1 MHDIII
7 IGGGPAGMTAALYAL
22 RNNKSVLILEKEAFG
37 GQIATSPRLEN
48 YPTIESISGT
58 EWADRLFEQITNLGA
73 EFELE
78 EVESIE
84 KIDNIFHVKT
94 NYGEHES
101 YTVIVANGVKPR
113 KMGLPN
119 EDDLVGKGV
128 SYCAVCDG
136 PFYKGKEIYLIG
148 DANTALQYALLLA
161 NYCPKIHMLTLF
173 DKLFGDQILID
184 RVIQSENIDIR
195 HNLLLKEL
203 HAENGYLK
211 SIRLEDTIT
220 KEQVEFE
227 TDNCF
232 IAIGQVPQNDFLKGF
247 IELDHGF
254 IRTNEVMETEVP
266 GFYAAGDTRVKE
278 NKQVITACNDGAVA
292 AMSAVK
298 YLNTLLN
305 TL

>member
-1 MHDIII
+1 MHDIIV

-22 RNNKSVLILEKEAFG
+22 RNNKSVLILEKESFG

-48 YPTIESISGT
+48 YPTIESISGS

-78 EVESIE
+78 DVESVE

-94 NYGEHES
+94 NYGEHEALA
-101 YTVIVANGVKPR
+101 VIIANGVKPR

-119 EDDLVGKGV
+119 ENDLVGHGV

-148 DANTALQYALLLA
+148 DANTALQYALLLSG
-161 NYCPKIHMLTLF
+161 YCPKVHMLTLF

-184 RVIQSENIDIR
+184 RVLQTENIDIR
-195 HNLLLKEL
+195 HNLLLKKLVEKDGEL
-203 HAENGYLK
+203 VAIE
-211 SIRLEDTIT
+211 LEDTIS
-220 KEQVEFE
+220 KEKVKFE
-227 TDNCF
+227 TSNCF
-232 IAIGQVPQNDFLKGF
+232 IAIGQVPQNEFLKD
-247 IELDHGF
+247 ILELEHGF
-254 IRTNEVMETEVP
+254 IKTNESMATSIP
-266 GFYAAGDTRVKE
+266 GLFAAGDTRVKE
-278 NKQVITACNDGAVA
+278 NKQVITACNDGAIA

-298 YLNTLLN
+298 YINTL
-305 TL
+305 

>member
-1 MHDIII
+1 MEKYDIIV

-48 YPTIESISGT
+48 YPTIPSISGS
-58 EWADRLFEQITNLGA
+58 EWADLVFSQVTDLGA
-73 EFELE
+73 AFELE
-78 EVESIE
+78 EVEKVE
-84 KIDNIFHVKT
+84 KQDKKFLVKT
-94 NYGEHES
+94 NYNEYECS
-101 YTVIVANGVKPR
+101 AIIVANGVKPR

-148 DANTALQYALLLA
+148 DANTALQYSLLLA
-161 NYCPKIHMLTLF
+161 SYCPKIHMITLF

-184 RVIQSENIDIR
+184 RVLQAPNIDIR
-195 HNLLLKEL
+195 HNMMLLELKGE
-203 HAENGYLK
+203 K
-211 SIRLEDTIT
+211 QLEEIVFQDTQS
-220 KEQVEFE
+220 KEIHSFK
-227 TDNCF
+227 TDNVF
-232 IAIGQVPQNDFLKGF
+232 IAIGQVPQN
-247 IELDHGF
+247 ELFNGLLEMDHGF
-254 IRTNEVMETEVP
+254 IITDELMNTNVP
-266 GFYAAGDTRVKE
+266 GIFAAGDTRKKE

-298 YLNTLLN
+298 YINSL
-305 TL
+305 

>member
-1 MHDIII
+1 MRHDIVV

-22 RNNKSVLILEKEAFG
+22 RNEKKVLILEKEGFG

-48 YPTIESISGT
+48 YPTIESISGS
-58 EWADRLFEQITNLGA
+58 EWSDRLFEQITNLGA

-84 KIDNIFHVKT
+84 KIENVFHIKT
-94 NYGEHES
+94 NYGEHEALA
-101 YTVIVANGVKPR
+101 VIIANGVKPR

-148 DANTALQYALLLA
+148 DANTALQYALLLSG
-161 NYCPKIHMLTLF
+161 YCPKVHMLTLF
-173 DKLFGDQILID
+173 DKLFGDSILIN
-184 RVIQSENIDIR
+184 RVLQAENIDIR
-195 HNLLLKEL
+195 HNLALQKLVETNGEL
-203 HAENGYLK
+203 SSVE
-211 SIRLEDTIT
+211 LEDTIS
-220 KEQVEFE
+220 KEKVVYQTNNV
-227 TDNCF
+227 F
-232 IAIGQVPQNDFLKGF
+232 IAIGQVPQNKFLEGLIDLDYGF
-247 IELDHGF
+247 IVTDELMN
-254 IRTNEVMETEVP
+254 TKVP
-266 GFYAAGDTRVKE
+266 GLFAAGDTRKKE

-298 YLNTLLN
+298 YLNTL
-305 TL
+305 

>member
-1 MHDIII
+1 MHDIIV

-48 YPTIESISGT
+48 YPTIESISGS
-58 EWADRLFEQITNLGA
+58 EWADRLFEQVTNLGA

-84 KIDNIFHVKT
+84 KIDNAFHIKT
-94 NYGEHES
+94 NYAEHEALA
-101 YTVIVANGVKPR
+101 VIVANGVKPR

-148 DANTALQYALLLA
+148 DANTALQYALLLSG
-161 NYCPKIHMLTLF
+161 YCPKIHMLTLF

-184 RVIQSENIDIR
+184 RVLQTENIDIR
-195 HNLLLKEL
+195 HNLLLKKLVEKDGEL
-203 HAENGYLK
+203 VAIE
-211 SIRLEDTIT
+211 LEDTIS
-220 KEQVEFE
+220 KEKVKFE
-227 TDNCF
+227 TNNCF
-232 IAIGQVPQNDFLKGF
+232 IAIGQVPQNEFLEGLIELNKGF
-247 IELDHGF
+247 IETDESM
-254 IRTNEVMETEVP
+254 RTSIP
-266 GFYAAGDTRVKE
+266 GLFAAGDTRVKE
-278 NKQVITACNDGAVA
+278 NKQVITACSDGATA

-298 YLNTLLN
+298 YINTL
-305 TL
+305 

>member
-1 MHDIII
+1 MHDIIV

-48 YPTIESISGT
+48 YPTIESISGS

-78 EVESIE
+78 DVEFVE

-94 NYGEHES
+94 NYGEHEALA
-101 YTVIVANGVKPR
+101 VIVANGVKPR

-119 EDDLVGKGV
+119 EDDLIGKGV

-148 DANTALQYALLLA
+148 DANTALQYALLLSG
-161 NYCPKIHMLTLF
+161 YCPRVHMLTLF

-184 RVIQSENIDIR
+184 RVLQTENIDIR
-195 HNLLLKEL
+195 HNLLLKKLVEKDGEL
-203 HAENGYLK
+203 VAIE
-211 SIRLEDTIT
+211 LEDTIS
-220 KEQVEFE
+220 KEKVKFE
-227 TDNCF
+227 TNNCF
-232 IAIGQVPQNDFLKGF
+232 IAIGQVPQNEFLKD
-247 IELDHGF
+247 ILELDHGF
-254 IRTNEVMETEVP
+254 IKTNESMATSIP
-266 GFYAAGDTRVKE
+266 GLFAAGDTRVKE
-278 NKQVITACNDGAVA
+278 NKQVITACNDGAIA

-298 YLNTLLN
+298 YINTL
-305 TL
+305 

>member
-22 RNNKSVLILEKEAFG
+22 RNEKSVLILEKEGFG

-48 YPTIESISGT
+48 YPTIESISGS
-58 EWADRLFEQITNLGA
+58 EWSDRLFEQITNLGA

-78 EVESIE
+78 EVESVSKE
-84 KIDNIFHVKT
+84 NNLFTVKT
-94 NYGEHES
+94 NYGEHQS
-101 YTVIVANGVKPR
+101 KAVIVANGVKPR

-148 DANTALQYALLLA
+148 DANTALQYALLLSG
-161 NYCPKIHMLTLF
+161 YCPKVHMLTLF
-173 DKLFGDQILID
+173 DKLFGDTILIN
-184 RVIQSENIDIR
+184 RVLQTENIDIR
-195 HNLLLKEL
+195 HNLMLKKLNGEKEL
-203 HAENGYLK
+203 E
-211 SIRLEDTIT
+211 SIELEDTVSHVVV
-220 KEQVEFE
+220 KFE
-227 TDNCF
+227 TNNVF
-232 IAIGQVPQNDFLKGF
+232 IAIGQVPQNSF
-247 IELDHGF
+247 IEGVLKLDHGF
-254 IRTNEVMETEVP
+254 IVTDESMRTEIP
-266 GFYAAGDTRVKE
+266 GLFAAGDTRVKE

-298 YLNTLLN
+298 YINTL
-305 TL
+305 

>member
-1 MHDIII
+1 MHDIIV

-22 RNNKSVLILEKEAFG
+22 RNNKSVLVLEKEAFG

-48 YPTIESISGT
+48 YPTIESISGS

-78 EVESIE
+78 DVESVE

-101 YTVIVANGVKPR
+101 LAVIVANGVKPR

-119 EDDLVGKGV
+119 EDDLVGHGV

-148 DANTALQYALLLA
+148 DANTALQYALLLSG
-161 NYCPKIHMLTLF
+161 YCPKVHMLTLF

-184 RVIQSENIDIR
+184 RVLQTENIDIR
-195 HNLLLKEL
+195 HNLLLKKLEEKDGEL
-203 HAENGYLK
+203 VAIE
-211 SIRLEDTIT
+211 LEDTIS
-220 KEQVEFE
+220 KEKVKFE
-227 TDNCF
+227 TNNCF
-232 IAIGQVPQNDFLKGF
+232 IAIGQVPQNEFLEGLIKLNKGF
-247 IELDHGF
+247 IETDEAM
-254 IRTNEVMETEVP
+254 RTSIP
-266 GFYAAGDTRVKE
+266 GLFAAGDTRVKE
-278 NKQVITACNDGAVA
+278 NKQVITACNDGAIA

-298 YLNTLLN
+298 YINTL
-305 TL
+305 

>member
-1 MHDIII
+1 MHDIIV

-22 RNNKSVLILEKEAFG
+22 RNNKSVLVLEKEAFG

-48 YPTIESISGT
+48 YPTIESISGS

-78 EVESIE
+78 DVESVE

-94 NYGEHES
+94 NYGEHEALA
-101 YTVIVANGVKPR
+101 VIVANGVKPR

-148 DANTALQYALLLA
+148 DANTALQYALLLSG
-161 NYCPKIHMLTLF
+161 YCPKVHMLTLF

-184 RVIQSENIDIR
+184 RVLQTENIDIR
-195 HNLLLKEL
+195 HNLLLKKLVEKNGEL
-203 HAENGYLK
+203 VAIE
-211 SIRLEDTIT
+211 LEDTIS
-220 KEQVEFE
+220 KEKVKFE
-227 TDNCF
+227 TNNCF
-232 IAIGQVPQNDFLKGF
+232 IAIGQVPQNEFLEGLIKLNKGF
-247 IELDHGF
+247 IETDEAM
-254 IRTNEVMETEVP
+254 RTSIP
-266 GFYAAGDTRVKE
+266 GLFAAGDTRVKE
-278 NKQVITACNDGAVA
+278 NKQVITACSDGATA

-298 YLNTLLN
+298 YINTL
-305 TL
+305 

>member
-1 MHDIII
+1 MHDIIV

-22 RNNKSVLILEKEAFG
+22 RNNKSVLVLEKEAFG

-48 YPTIESISGT
+48 YPTIESISGS

-78 EVESIE
+78 DVESIE

-94 NYGEHES
+94 NYGEHEALA
-101 YTVIVANGVKPR
+101 VIVANGVKPR

-148 DANTALQYALLLA
+148 DANTALQYALLLSG
-161 NYCPKIHMLTLF
+161 YCPRVHILTLF

-184 RVIQSENIDIR
+184 RVLQTENIDIR
-195 HNLLLKEL
+195 HNLLLKNLVEKDGEL
-203 HAENGYLK
+203 AAIE
-211 SIRLEDTIT
+211 LEDTIS
-220 KEQVEFE
+220 KEKVKFE
-227 TDNCF
+227 TNNCF
-232 IAIGQVPQNDFLKGF
+232 IAIGQVPQNEFLEGLIKLNKGF
-247 IELDHGF
+247 IETDEAM
-254 IRTNEVMETEVP
+254 RTSIP
-266 GFYAAGDTRVKE
+266 GLFAAGDTRIKE
-278 NKQVITACNDGAVA
+278 NKQVITACSDGATA

-298 YLNTLLN
+298 YINTL
-305 TL
+305 

>member
-1 MHDIII
+1 MHDIIV

-48 YPTIESISGT
+48 YPTIESISGS

-78 EVESIE
+78 DVEFVE

-94 NYGEHES
+94 NYGEHEALA
-101 YTVIVANGVKPR
+101 VIVANGVKPR

-119 EDDLVGKGV
+119 EDDLIGKGV

-148 DANTALQYALLLA
+148 DANTALQYALLLSG
-161 NYCPKIHMLTLF
+161 YCPRVHMLTLF

-184 RVIQSENIDIR
+184 RVLQTENIDIR
-195 HNLLLKEL
+195 HNLLLKKLVEEKGEL
-203 HAENGYLK
+203 VAIE
-211 SIRLEDTIT
+211 LEDTIS
-220 KEQVEFE
+220 KEKVKFE
-227 TDNCF
+227 TNNCF
-232 IAIGQVPQNDFLKGF
+232 IAIGQVPQNEFLKD
-247 IELDHGF
+247 ILELDHGF
-254 IRTNEVMETEVP
+254 IKTNESMATSIP
-266 GFYAAGDTRVKE
+266 GLFAAGDTRVKE
-278 NKQVITACNDGAVA
+278 NKQVITACNDGAIA

-298 YLNTLLN
+298 YINTL
-305 TL
+305 

>member
-22 RNNKSVLILEKEAFG
+22 RNEKSVLILEKEGFG

-48 YPTIESISGT
+48 YPTIESISGS
-58 EWADRLFEQITNLGA
+58 EWSDRLFEQITNLGA

-78 EVESIE
+78 EVESVSKE
-84 KIDNIFHVKT
+84 NNLFTVKT
-94 NYGEHES
+94 NYGEHQCKA
-101 YTVIVANGVKPR
+101 VIVANGVKPR

-148 DANTALQYALLLA
+148 DANTALQYALLLSG
-161 NYCPKIHMLTLF
+161 YCPKVHMLTLF
-173 DKLFGDQILID
+173 DKLFGDTILIN
-184 RVIQSENIDIR
+184 RVLQTENIDIR
-195 HNLLLKEL
+195 HNLMLKKLNGEKEL
-203 HAENGYLK
+203 E
-211 SIRLEDTIT
+211 SIELEDTVSHEII
-220 KEQVEFE
+220 KFE
-227 TDNCF
+227 TSNVF
-232 IAIGQVPQNDFLKGF
+232 IAIGQVPQNSFLEGVLK
-247 IELDHGF
+247 LDHGF
-254 IRTNEVMETEVP
+254 IVTDESMRTEIP
-266 GFYAAGDTRVKE
+266 GLFAAGDTRVKE

-298 YLNTLLN
+298 YINTL
-305 TL
+305 

>member
-1 MHDIII
+1 MHDIIV

-48 YPTIESISGT
+48 YPTIESISGS
-58 EWADRLFEQITNLGA
+58 EWADRLFEQVTKLGA

-78 EVESIE
+78 EVESITKE
-84 KIDNIFHVKT
+84 DKVFHVKT
-94 NYGEHES
+94 NYAEHEA
-101 YTVIVANGVKPR
+101 YAVIVANGVKPR

-148 DANTALQYALLLA
+148 DANTALQYALLLSG
-161 NYCPKIHMLTLF
+161 YCPRIHMLTLF

-184 RVIQSENIDIR
+184 RVLLAENIDIR
-195 HNLLLKEL
+195 HNLLLKKLVE
-203 HAENGYLK
+203 ENGQLVG
-211 SIRLEDTIT
+211 IELEDTISHEIV
-220 KEQVEFE
+220 KFA
-227 TDNCF
+227 TDNVF
-232 IAIGQVPQNDFLKGF
+232 IAIGQVPQNEFLNGL
-247 IELDHGF
+247 IELEKGF
-254 IRTNEVMETEVP
+254 IRTDEQMATKVP
-266 GFYAAGDTRVKE
+266 GLFAAGDTRVKE
-278 NKQVITACNDGAVA
+278 NKQVITACNDGAIA

-298 YLNTLLN
+298 YINSL
-305 TL
+305 

>member
-1 MHDIII
+1 MRHDIIV

-22 RNNKSVLILEKEAFG
+22 RNEKSVLILEKEGFG

-48 YPTIESISGT
+48 YPTIESISGS
-58 EWADRLFEQITNLGA
+58 EWSDRLFEQITNLGA

-84 KIDNIFHVKT
+84 KVDNVFHVKT
-94 NYGEHES
+94 NYGDHEALA
-101 YTVIVANGVKPR
+101 VIIANGVKPR

-148 DANTALQYALLLA
+148 DANTALQYALLLSG
-161 NYCPKIHMLTLF
+161 YCPKVHMLTLF
-173 DKLFGDQILID
+173 DKLFGDLILIN
-184 RVIQSENIDIR
+184 RVLQTENIDIR
-195 HNLLLKEL
+195 HNLLLKKLVEKDGML
-203 HAENGYLK
+203 TAIE
-211 SIRLEDTIT
+211 LEDTIT
-220 KEQVEFE
+220 KEQVRFE
-227 TDNCF
+227 TENCF
-232 IAIGQVPQNDFLKGF
+232 IAIGQVPQNKFLEGVL
-247 IELDHGF
+247 ELDHGF
-254 IRTNEVMETEVP
+254 IVTDELMNTSIP
-266 GFYAAGDTRVKE
+266 GLFAAGDTRKKE

-298 YLNTLLN
+298 YINTL
-305 TL
+305 